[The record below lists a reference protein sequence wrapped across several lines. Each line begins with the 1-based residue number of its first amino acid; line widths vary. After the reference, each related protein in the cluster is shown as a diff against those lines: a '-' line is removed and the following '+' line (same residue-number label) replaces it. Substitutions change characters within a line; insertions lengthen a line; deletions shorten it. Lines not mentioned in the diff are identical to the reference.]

1 MTFATATLN
10 HFDSQ
15 ISNIQD
21 QIAALQLTLSEIQ
34 SRRQSAQAIE
44 QMGQSAIDQVLAML
58 GSCDVAGF
66 PELKDVFIS
75 AVRDVLDSKIAAQL
89 PSNTWDTDTFESEP
103 VPPAAPPEP
112 TPEAPTHSP
121 HITPLEETPE
131 AIEVEV
137 SPLESTAS
145 TALAVADKEPTIL
158 EVKQRFIRQF
168 NLSSSMSENRV
179 TIKTMRDFLHDKSWV
194 CDAKTQKIFLEGT
207 NKEFWMAA
215 YRLMDKLQKAK

>member
-10 HFDSQ
+10 QFDSQ

-21 QIAALQLTLSEIQ
+21 QIAALQLTLSEVQ

-75 AVRDVLDSKIAAQL
+75 AVRDVLDSKVVAQL

-103 VPPAAPPEP
+103 VPPAAPQEP
-112 TPEAPTHSP
+112 TSEATIVTAPVEQVEASQPT
-121 HITPLEETPE
+121 
-131 AIEVEV
+131 IEVKV

-145 TALAVADKEPTIL
+145 VALAVADKEPTIT

-168 NLSSSMSENRV
+168 NFSSSMTEKQVTTKFVRGFLQNRAGRL
-179 TIKTMRDFLHDKSWV
+179 M
-194 CDAKTQKIFLEGT
+194 DAVQLETTG
-207 NKEFWMAA
+207 KEFWGAA
-215 YRLMDKLQKAK
+215 YRLMDKLQKSK

>member
-10 HFDSQ
+10 QFDSQ

-66 PELKDVFIS
+66 PELKDAFIS
-75 AVRDVLDSKIAAQL
+75 AVQDVLDSKIAAQL
-89 PSNTWDTDTFESEP
+89 PSTPDTDIFESEP

-112 TPEAPTHSP
+112 TPEAPIVTALVEP
-121 HITPLEETPE
+121 VE
-131 AIEVEV
+131 ASQPTIEVGV

-145 TALAVADKEPTIL
+145 AALAVADKEPTIL

-179 TIKTMRDFLHDKSWV
+179 TIKTVRDFLHDKSWF
-194 CDAKTQKIFLEGT
+194 CDHGTQKVFLEGT

-215 YRLMDKLQKAK
+215 YRLMDKLQQAK